1 MSIMDTR
8 DSFIT
13 LSYHGALVYICQN
26 RTTGKEEIR
35 GQVGDER
42 KSFKTLSACN
52 RWIFKQTKSINR

>member
-13 LSYHGALVYICQN
+13 LSYHGAFVHICQN

-35 GQVGDER
+35 GQVGDEC
-42 KSFKTLSACN
+42 KSFKNMNACN